1 MVASNT
7 ITCIR
12 GGAIAC
18 KTWRKLPLL
27 LGPSK
32 DPIEHAPAIL
42 LPITPSINQTTWI
55 RNRALSERVQS
66 GSLLHVTFTFP
77 IWPIGSIQTRL
88 TAAPGIPLL
97 RPNPRRILFRTS
109 VQCLQP
115 GPILIGCG
123 ETHWH
128 CRLLSFRVDLKVL
141 CWSLAFFFWPF
152 CLFL

>member
-77 IWPIGSIQTRL
+77 I
-88 TAAPGIPLL
+88 
-97 RPNPRRILFRTS
+97 
-109 VQCLQP
+109 
-115 GPILIGCG
+115 
-123 ETHWH
+123 
-128 CRLLSFRVDLKVL
+128 
-141 CWSLAFFFWPF
+141 
-152 CLFL
+152 